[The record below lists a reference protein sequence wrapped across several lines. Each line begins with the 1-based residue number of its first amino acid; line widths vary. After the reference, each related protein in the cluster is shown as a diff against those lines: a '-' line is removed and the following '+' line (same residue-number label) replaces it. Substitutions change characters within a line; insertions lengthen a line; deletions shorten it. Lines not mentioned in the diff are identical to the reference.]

1 MNSTEKKPAPKRAPK
16 KELGSADQ
24 WEKQNRDTMKE
35 CKKLLKTDPNNA
47 LYKMVLESA
56 ETALKNHLEMK
67 KRLSK

>member
-47 LYKMVLESA
+47 LYKMVLE
-56 ETALKNHLEMK
+56 
-67 KRLSK
+67 